1 MDKAS
6 FALEWSNGQ
15 HFQNCTG
22 RPESKRKWPAMKGR
36 TLETCEKGG
45 ECKDKGKDG
54 YSVHNDR
61 ATKRTEFGRNTGT
74 DPASFLS
81 LEKGLRQAIQTLTLS
96 QPQSPF
102 KDITRNVHGLLDLG
116 LSFVLWARV
125 RGL

>member
-1 MDKAS
+1 
-6 FALEWSNGQ
+6 
-15 HFQNCTG
+15 
-22 RPESKRKWPAMKGR
+22 MKGR